1 MSAERS
7 ADVVIVG
14 GGLHG
19 SSAAL
24 HLARAGVTAIVIEK
38 NYVGRHAS
46 GVNAGGVRTLSRHE
60 AEIPL
65 SIASLALWHRIEE
78 LVDDHC
84 GFESHG
90 QIRVAENEAD
100 AATLAARVA
109 RLAVLGYHHERW
121 IDTAELRARVPALSH
136 HCVGALAVD
145 TDGAALP
152 YRTTLAFRR
161 KAEAM
166 GQRFVEGTRVLGVTR
181 EGNSWRADTSAGIV
195 RARVLVNCAGAW
207 ADAICDALHE
217 PVPLEP
223 IAPMMLVTLRMPRF
237 VEPVILGSGRP
248 LSFKQ
253 TSEGTVLIGG
263 GRRARLDR
271 DGETTDLDFG
281 ELRASAQTVHDL
293 FPVMR
298 DAIIDRG
305 WAGIEARMPDDIP
318 VIGPSS
324 TMPDAFHAFGFS
336 AHGFALGPIVG
347 RIVADL
353 VTRGATD
360 LPIAPFCIERFTERA
375 ANAASVDTRRN
386 LTALNEEEA

>member
-1 MSAERS
+1 MSGESS
-7 ADVVIVG
+7 ADVVVIG

-24 HLARAGVTAIVIEK
+24 HLARAGVRAIVVEK

-65 SIASLALWHRIEE
+65 AIASLALWHRIGE

-90 QIRVAENEAD
+90 QVRVAENEAD
-100 AATLAARVA
+100 LATLRERVH
-109 RLAVLGYHHERW
+109 RLATLGYAHERW
-121 IDTAELRARVPALSH
+121 IDVDELRARVPALSH
-136 HCVGALAVD
+136 HCLGGLIVD

-161 KAEAM
+161 KAEAL
-166 GQRFVEGTRVLGVTR
+166 GQRFIEGVRVLDVAR
-181 EGNSWRADTSAGIV
+181 EGASWRVQTTAGIV
-195 RARVLVNCAGAW
+195 KAAVLVNCAGAW
-207 ADAICDALHE
+207 ADRICASLGE

-223 IAPMMLVTLRMPRF
+223 IAPMMLVTLRMPHF
-237 VEPVILGSGRP
+237 VDPVVLGTGRP

-253 TSEGTVLIGG
+253 TAEGTVLIGG

-271 DGETTDLDFG
+271 DGEITELDFR
-281 ELRASAQTVHDL
+281 ELAASARTVHDL
-293 FPVMR
+293 FPIMR
-298 DAIIDRG
+298 GASIHRG

-324 TMPDAFHAFGFS
+324 TTDNAFHAFGFS

-353 VTRGATD
+353 VTKGGTD
-360 LPIAPFCIERFTERA
+360 LPIAPFSIRRFA
-375 ANAASVDTRRN
+375 ATGATQA
-386 LTALNEEEA
+386 TAVETARESHALQEES